1 MKGFKLSEYE
11 KRNNKNPF
19 KIPDNYFEHFT
30 EQVMKQL
37 PAETEEAPNE
47 TKITLYARIKPY
59 IYLAAMISGLAFGV
73 KVYQYQQSRFMK
85 QPQNQELLTEEE
97 AEQIVDDVCNF
108 AMISSDD
115 IYAYATGTN

>member
-30 EQVMKQL
+30 EQVMKRL
-37 PAETEEAPNE
+37 PEEAEEAPNE

-108 AMISSDD
+108 AMISSDV

>member
-1 MKGFKLSEYE
+1 MKEFNLSEYK

-19 KIPDNYFEHFT
+19 KIPDNYFEQLT
-30 EQVMKQL
+30 EQVMSQL

-85 QPQNQELLTEEE
+85 QPQNQELLTEE
-97 AEQIVDDVCNF
+97 
-108 AMISSDD
+108 
-115 IYAYATGTN
+115 

>member
-37 PAETEEAPNE
+37 PEEAEEAPNE
-47 TKITLYARIKPY
+47 TKITLYARIKP
-59 IYLAAMISGLAFGV
+59 
-73 KVYQYQQSRFMK
+73 
-85 QPQNQELLTEEE
+85 
-97 AEQIVDDVCNF
+97 
-108 AMISSDD
+108 
-115 IYAYATGTN
+115 